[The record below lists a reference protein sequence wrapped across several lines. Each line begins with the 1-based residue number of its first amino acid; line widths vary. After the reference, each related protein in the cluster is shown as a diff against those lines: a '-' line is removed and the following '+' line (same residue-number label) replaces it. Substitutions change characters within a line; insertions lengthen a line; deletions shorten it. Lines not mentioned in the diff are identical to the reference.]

1 MTIPPVTL
9 MDAPTE
15 GVWRLGWAHNPLEY
29 NRVEPD
35 TFSGSAAGRYSLYS
49 YSTLYCASTPAGCF
63 AEALATFRIGN
74 KIREL
79 MGNAGVNKPH
89 LMTMGHIPSSWRE
102 ERILVRLIPSDRTQ
116 FLDIET
122 EETRAVLASDLKEE
136 LSAFGV
142 DGQLTDDDLH
152 GPNRRITRQIAA
164 WAVAQR
170 NAQGHHLV
178 QGITFRSGYGGRRC
192 WAILRDTE
200 LREVERRAIRLE
212 DVALQE
218 VAREYGLTVR

>member
-9 MDAPTE
+9 TAAPPE
-15 GVWRLGWAHNPLEY
+15 GVWRLGWARNPVAY

-35 TFSGSAAGRYSLYS
+35 TFDKSAAGRYSLYS
-49 YSTLYCASTPAGCF
+49 YSTLYCASTPAGCY
-63 AEALATFRIGN
+63 AEALAPYRVSP

-79 MGNAGVNKPH
+79 MGNAGAGHPG
-89 LMTMGHIPSSWRE
+89 LMALGDIPSSWRE
-102 ERILVRLIPSDRTQ
+102 ERILVRLIPTDRTQ

-122 EETRAVLASDLKEE
+122 DETRAVLAADLKEE
-136 LSAFGV
+136 LSAVGV
-142 DGQLTDDDLH
+142 TGQLTDDDLH

-170 NAQGHHLV
+170 NAAGHHLV

-200 LREVERRAIRLE
+200 LTEVERCAIRVE
-212 DVALQE
+212 DIALQE
-218 VAREYGLTVR
+218 VADEYGLTVR

>member
-9 MDAPTE
+9 TAAPPD
-15 GVWRLGWAHNPLEY
+15 GVWRLGWARNPIEY

-35 TFSGSAAGRYSLYS
+35 TFDGSAAGRYSLYS
-49 YSTLYCASTPAGCF
+49 YSTLYCASTPAGCY
-63 AEALATFRIGN
+63 AEALAPYRIGP

-79 MGNAGVNKPH
+79 MGNAGVSNPH
-89 LMTMGHIPSSWRE
+89 LMAMGHIPSSWRE
-102 ERILVRLIPSDRTQ
+102 ERILVRLIPTDRTQ

-122 EETRAVLASDLKEE
+122 DETRAVLASDLKEE
-136 LSAFGV
+136 LSAIGV
-142 DGQLTDDDLH
+142 TGQLTDDDLH
-152 GPNRRITRQIAA
+152 GPNRRITRQVAA

-170 NAQGHHLV
+170 NADGHHLV

-200 LREVERRAIRLE
+200 LTEVERCAIRVE
-212 DVALQE
+212 DVSLQE
-218 VAREYGLTVR
+218 VASEYGLTVR

>member
-1 MTIPPVTL
+1 MTLTAAPP
-9 MDAPTE
+9 E
-15 GVWRLGWAHNPLEY
+15 GVWRLGWAHNPVEY

-35 TFSGSAAGRYSLYS
+35 TFEGSAAGLYSLYS
-49 YSTLYCASTPAGCF
+49 YSTLYCASTPAGCY
-63 AEALATFRIGN
+63 AEALATYRIGP

-79 MGNAGVNKPH
+79 MGNAGLNKPH
-89 LMTMGHIPSSWRE
+89 LMAMGHIPSSWRE
-102 ERILVRLIPSDRTQ
+102 ERILVRLIPAGRTQ

-142 DGQLTDDDLH
+142 TGQLADNVLH
-152 GPNRRITRQIAA
+152 GPDRRITRQIAA

-170 NAQGHHLV
+170 NADGHHLV

-192 WAILRDTE
+192 WAILGDTG
-200 LREVERRAIRLE
+200 LTEVERCAIRVE

-218 VAREYGLTVR
+218 VASEYGLTVR